1 MTQNGKRIFAK
12 RRKEEKMLKP
22 VELDKQSGL
31 LAGQRLLRDSIRSL
45 QDDKEREQL
54 KAKSLTAKSVPIAI
68 GISL

>member
-1 MTQNGKRIFAK
+1 VTQNGKRIFAK

>member
-54 KAKSLTAKSVPIAI
+54 RT
-68 GISL
+68 

>member
-68 GISL
+68 GIFL

>member
-1 MTQNGKRIFAK
+1 VTQNGKRIVAK

-22 VELDKQSGL
+22 VQHDKESGL

-54 KAKSLTAKSVPIAI
+54 RT
-68 GISL
+68 